1 MENYIMLIGDILP
14 SVAILTLA
22 IYANK
27 RDKKIKELENR
38 LEKLENAE
46 TLNEI
51 ERQLNSK

>member
-1 MENYIMLIGDILP
+1 MQSYIMLIGDILP

-27 RDKKIKELENR
+27 RDHKIKELEKR
-38 LEKLENAE
+38 LEKLESAE